1 MKRVADVVSCIL
13 WLGSAA
19 LVCGLVLNI
28 GMPEAKTGTILGT
41 ALPSGAIVGAA
52 AFAYLR
58 YEFTRW
64 VSSEA
69 GGADD
74 YRYSL
79 TRPGAYFL
87 SISFG
92 ALLAS
97 ILAACFPAGLRGE
110 GAGVPGLIAL
120 GMLVALFL
128 GRPLYVGHTV
138 RGLGL
143 RAGPEGIEFSSRKKT
158 ITRIPWDALEAAILE
173 ERQAVLL
180 VGEGGKRLVLNRPDK
195 RFAWHLEAFDALLE
209 RVLAEANDKVA
220 RVPDLVRAAAER
232 RG

>member
-1 MKRVADVVSCIL
+1 MF

-19 LVCGLVLNI
+19 LVCGLVLKI

-41 ALPSGAIVGAA
+41 ALPSGAVVGAA

-69 GGADD
+69 GGADV

-128 GRPLYVGHTV
+128 GRPLYVGYTV

-143 RAGPEGIEFSSRKKT
+143 RLDAEAVEFASRKKSV
-158 ITRIPWDALEAAILE
+158 IRIPWDEMEAVILE
-173 ERQAVLL
+173 GRRALLL
-180 VGEGGKRLVLNRPDK
+180 VGRGERRLVLNRPDK

-209 RVLAEANDKVA
+209 RILAEAKDRVVT
-220 RVPDLVRAAAER
+220 VPDLVRAAAER
-232 RG
+232 RGR